1 MSEIQ
6 IKTAKFNRSAKFTS
20 KNPNKLSTFLPYL
33 LFVSFMWCN
42 VYNVLSGYTAET
54 IIQKNI
60 FIIVL
65 FDLAFYAAIDFA
77 LFWLL
82 LWVYKQ
88 YLQTKI
94 YFFLV
99 SPKNFEAKLKFWM
112 IVKNLILGALYF
124 ILFSCPYL
132 SSYFP
137 VINLVLSFLVVFLTY
152 ISLNAEIGVLFKH
165 LFYKMVITPWF
176 VYQIC
181 LIVLSLLLGGL

>member
-1 MSEIQ
+1 M
-6 IKTAKFNRSAKFTS
+6 
-20 KNPNKLSTFLPYL
+20 
-33 LFVSFMWCN
+33 
-42 VYNVLSGYTAET
+42 
-54 IIQKNI
+54 
-60 FIIVL
+60 
-65 FDLAFYAAIDFA
+65 AFYAAIDFA